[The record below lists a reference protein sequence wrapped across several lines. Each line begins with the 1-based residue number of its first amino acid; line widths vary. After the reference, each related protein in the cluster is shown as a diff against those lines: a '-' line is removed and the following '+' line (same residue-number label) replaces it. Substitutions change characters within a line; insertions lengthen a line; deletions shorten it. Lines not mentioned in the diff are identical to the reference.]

1 MRYRNVLQKHV
12 SSTTFPFSFIS
23 LSKPAVFRQ
32 TVAVFSFGWIPMSS
46 GYCNQKIFA
55 LLVVAHKKIFRVT
68 FRVRQ
73 HDIADFVHA
82 ENRLVPGDFVF
93 NVFRVQKVVGFL
105 FRHGL
110 KSISGFLGI
119 CIFKTDSRKKIL
131 LLSI

>member
-1 MRYRNVLQKHV
+1 
-12 SSTTFPFSFIS
+12 
-23 LSKPAVFRQ
+23 
-32 TVAVFSFGWIPMSS
+32 MSS

-93 NVFRVQKVVGFL
+93 NVFRGQKVVDFL
-105 FRHGL
+105 FRHDL
-110 KSISGFLGI
+110 KILPGFLGI
-119 CIFKTDSRKKIL
+119 YICKADSHKKIL
-131 LLSI
+131 L

>member
-12 SSTTFPFSFIS
+12 SSTAFPFSFIR
-23 LSKPAVFRQ
+23 LSKSAVFSQ
-32 TVAVFSFGWIPMSS
+32 TVAVFSFGWITMNS

-93 NVFRVQKVVGFL
+93 NVFRGQKVVDFL

-110 KSISGFLGI
+110 KIISGFLGI
-119 CIFKTDSRKKIL
+119 CIFKTDSREKIL
-131 LLSI
+131 L

>member
-1 MRYRNVLQKHV
+1 
-12 SSTTFPFSFIS
+12 
-23 LSKPAVFRQ
+23 
-32 TVAVFSFGWIPMSS
+32 MSS
-46 GYCNQKIFA
+46 GYCNQKIFV
-55 LLVVAHKKIFRVT
+55 LLVVAQKKIFRVT

-105 FRHGL
+105 FRHDF
-110 KSISGFLGI
+110 KIISGFLGI
-119 CIFKTDSRKKIL
+119 CICKADSREKIL